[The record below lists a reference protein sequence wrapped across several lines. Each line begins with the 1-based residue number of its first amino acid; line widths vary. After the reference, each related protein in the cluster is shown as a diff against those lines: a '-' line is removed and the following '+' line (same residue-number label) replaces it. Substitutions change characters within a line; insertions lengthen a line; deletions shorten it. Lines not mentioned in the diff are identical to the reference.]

1 MSTACGRLQGEG
13 VWLMWTHVDN
23 GEEVKNPIFVNVID
37 GWPLKES
44 KIYFFPSVK
53 AKFHVLKSLKITS
66 SPWKAK
72 FRVLKIAS
80 PGRLSFMY
88 QKLLLS
94 PGKAKFHVLKS
105 LNITSFPPGRPSFM
119 N

>member
-1 MSTACGRLQGEG
+1 VDVHKERGSGSCGR
-13 VWLMWTHVDN
+13 MWTM
-23 GEEVKNPIFVNVID
+23 GRGVKNPIFVNVID

-94 PGKAKFHVLKS
+94 PGKAKFHVLK
-105 LNITSFPPGRPSFM
+105 ITSFHLGRLSFM
-119 N
+119 YKKV